1 MYPGL
6 RLPLALP
13 RCGWLNRRQTL
24 SLWWWSPSRSSGT
37 ADSSWTLFVA
47 QSEPSVAVLVQ
58 RYGSIVH
65 VRTRMSPSDGGH
77 HLLDRVSIFPRTGW
91 TSVSCDGVPSSL
103 PEPRPS
109 NASARRAALH
119 PKTSHSCFPFL
130 RKGSC
135 WAARTSAAVSAARG
149 LVAVGPVP
157 RGCQSGAAVGR
168 REDAQGS
175 SVAWTPDGGH
185 WSGM

>member
-1 MYPGL
+1 M
-6 RLPLALP
+6 
-13 RCGWLNRRQTL
+13 
-24 SLWWWSPSRSSGT
+24 RSHVDVFTNGGG
-37 ADSSWTLFVA
+37 SSTF
-47 QSEPSVAVLVQ
+47 SNP
-58 RYGSIVH
+58 
-65 VRTRMSPSDGGH
+65 
-77 HLLDRVSIFPRTGW
+77 VSIFPRTGLDK
-91 TSVSCDGVPSSL
+91 SAVVAVL
-103 PEPRPS
+103 APEPSRTSPVERFSQTSLAPS
-109 NASARRAALH
+109 CSLH
-119 PKTSHSCFPFL
+119 PNTSHSCFPFL
-130 RKGSC
+130 RNGSC